1 MSAAPVNLDRI
12 REVWNAHEN
21 GESYSSIA
29 QRMGLSRA
37 RVNQLSKQYED
48 YISKKQ
54 FYDVVMPIVDVD
66 LGTATR
72 IYNALR
78 RNFGNGISLYD
89 ALDKSDDEYM
99 KCRNIGVKSLSA
111 VSKLR
116 EHRDDPQ
123 YRMKEIKLSI

>member
-1 MSAAPVNLDRI
+1 MSAVPVNLDRI
-12 REVWNAHEN
+12 REIWNAHEN

-37 RVNQLSKQYED
+37 RVSQLSKRYED
-48 YISKKQ
+48 YISKKK

-99 KCRNIGVKSLSA
+99 KCRNIGVESLSA
-111 VSKLR
+111 ISKLR

-123 YRMKEIKLSI
+123 YHMKEIKLSI